1 MAVLALLLLGAAA
14 YVVPQLFQ
22 QPGFVD
28 YVDAPLRDGGT
39 VATASV
45 LDIFAGRLGDAYA
58 PVAWL
63 SFRLDHA
70 MVGDSAELAGVM
82 HLHSVLLHLSVSV
95 VLLVLLC
102 RLRVQPIRAMLGAGL
117 FVVHPAVFETASVIA
132 FRPAILAAL
141 FSLLAVFFAVRR
153 LQTGGRAQTWAAV
166 SCAALAVGSLPLA
179 AFALPVLG
187 YVVGW
192 WGEHR
197 GRATAVRLGVPAAV
211 VFCLGA
217 WLQGLPFYSFTPV
230 ATLDPVLAVLWPR
243 TPAMVFGPVLDPSVA
258 AGVASVAVMLAIGG
272 IALIVAKR
280 APGVA
285 TGLTWVAVAC
295 VLGGLGGEAQPDL
308 AGYLAVAGGAFVV
321 ASFPIPRG
329 AMIAIGSVAALGLVV
344 FDLTLA
350 PWYDDGADLWRDVAD
365 RSPVAAV
372 LLAQSLAES
381 RLDDQ
386 RREALAHLLKALPR
400 LPENAT
406 RLRALETQVRLYANL
421 GQTAEASRTA
431 ESLCVLAEGLRK
443 VVSDERMLGYY
454 LRTAE
459 CFSVENSRTKIDEY
473 FDKARKLAPTHPS
486 VVAADAEQMY
496 VKLVHAVRRERDDPD
511 VDVKPGWLRSDEA
524 RLGPITSRI
533 DEALAKDSRCYRALI
548 LKGRIAEAMGGVL
561 SAVPLYESAIEA
573 GPKRAEARILLATL
587 YVANELPEA
596 AEQCVKKA
604 LLDGVDDPS
613 LHYLLGNIYA
623 VQGRRDDARRYLE
636 AYLGNRPGN
645 RDAMILLANL
655 LSAEALS
662 KRDRIPVG
670 ELKEYADRIRLL
682 NVDDPKGWMVQAAV
696 LCKSRP
702 RKFIEAIVLLEKA
715 LRKMPENPGVKR
727 QLACAHR
734 DYGWMLTMTHRDTAM
749 DHFKTF
755 LEIAPRDVAVDAVRK
770 AVRSH
775 CKTLERSGRERL
787 RAGEAAVAEAS
798 FGRSAFLSPDRP
810 DAFFQLGLA
819 RMNQEKLDEALDAFE
834 NALRLGRKRKQDVSH
849 FLLPLLDILQRVG
862 RADDAKRRGEEFLA
876 NPGDADQITVDKIR
890 ALLK

>member
-28 YVDAPLRDGGT
+28 YVDAPLREGS
-39 VATASV
+39 VAGTASLV
-45 LDIFAGRLGDAYA
+45 DIFAGRVGDAYA

-63 SFRLDHA
+63 SFQFDHA
-70 MVGDSAELAGVM
+70 IVGDTAELAGVM
-82 HLHSVLLHLSVSV
+82 HLHSALLHLCVSV
-95 VLLVLLC
+95 ILLVLLC
-102 RLRVQPIRAMLGAGL
+102 RLRVESLRAMFGAGL
-117 FVVHPAVFETASVIA
+117 FVVHPAVFETASVVA

-141 FSLLAVFFAVRR
+141 FLLLAVFFAVRW
-153 LQTGGRAQTWAAV
+153 LQTGGRVQSWATALCAV
-166 SCAALAVGSLPLA
+166 LAVGSFPPV
-179 AFALPVLG
+179 AFALPVAG
-187 YVVGW
+187 YAVGW
-192 WGEHR
+192 WGERR
-197 GRATAVRLGVPAAV
+197 GAATAVRLGVPAAV
-211 VFCLGA
+211 MFGIGA
-217 WLQGLPFYSFTPV
+217 WLQGLPVHTFTPGASLDPLFALFWPRAPAMV
-230 ATLDPVLAVLWPR
+230 LDPVLDSSAI
-243 TPAMVFGPVLDPSVA
+243 
-258 AGVASVAVMLAIGG
+258 AGVVAVAVVLTIAGLALAI
-272 IALIVAKR
+272 ARREA
-280 APGVA
+280 GVA

-295 VLGGLGGEAQPDL
+295 VLGGLTSAPQPDL
-308 AGYLAVAGGAFVV
+308 AGYLAVAGAAFVV
-321 ASFPIPRG
+321 ASIPVPRG
-329 AMIAIGSVAALGLVV
+329 AAVAIGTVALLGLAV
-344 FDLTLA
+344 FDLTLT
-350 PWYDDGADLWRDVAD
+350 PRYDDGVDLWRDVAD
-365 RSPVAAV
+365 RSPVAAI
-372 LLAQSLAES
+372 LLAQCLADS
-381 RLDDQ
+381 PLDDQ
-386 RREALAHLLKALPR
+386 RREALAHVLRVLPL

-406 RLRALETQVRLYANL
+406 RLRALETQVQLYANL

-431 ESLCVLAEGLRK
+431 EALCALAERRRAD
-443 VVSDERMLGYY
+443 VSDERLLQYY

-459 CFSVENSRTKIDEY
+459 CFSVENSRTMIDVY
-473 FDKARKLAPTHPS
+473 FAKARELAPTHAS

-496 VKLVHAVRRERDDPD
+496 VKLVHAVRKERNDPN
-511 VDVKPGWLRSDEA
+511 VDVKPGWLASDEA
-524 RLGPITSRI
+524 RLGPISSRI
-533 DEALAKDSRCYRALI
+533 AAALGKDPRCYRALI
-548 LKGRIAEAMGGVL
+548 LKGRIAEATGGVL

-587 YVANELPEA
+587 YVANDLPED
-596 AEQCVKKA
+596 AEECVKKA
-604 LLDGVDDPS
+604 LLAGVDDPS

-670 ELKEYADRIRLL
+670 ELKDYADRIRLL

-715 LRKMPENPGVKR
+715 LRKMPENPDVKR

-819 RMNQEKLDEALDAFE
+819 RMNQEKLAEALDAFE

-849 FLLPLLDILQRVG
+849 FLLPLLDILQRMG